1 MVNVIGEHN
10 AQFETIRSH
19 SGAVANH
26 PQSLDA
32 DQRHHA
38 GAQLSEGSPKF
49 ETAMRGNACALG
61 DVEAIPPALT
71 KAERAEEK
79 LGMAML
85 REALHD
91 NRIPNPPK
99 WRQATALNQA
109 RRAQLTKERRERVKA
124 YAGEGIFTVPQIA
137 QMERVVQ
144 TTIRADAF
152 LMGVRLRASAIKSTP
167 YQEDISARRDRLE
180 EMASTMITKH
190 AAAAELG
197 VSEATVRRDI
207 MIMRIRWK
215 GGNQ

>member
-1 MVNVIGEHN
+1 MVKIIGEKEHGI
-10 AQFETIRSH
+10 FESSR
-19 SGAVANH
+19 SGAHHN
-26 PQSLDA
+26 QTD
-32 DQRHHA
+32 DQAEHCNGRAISEAEQAKFASATRDPAGPNEYA
-38 GAQLSEGSPKF
+38 GAPRE
-49 ETAMRGNACALG
+49 
-61 DVEAIPPALT
+61 ALT
-71 KAERAEEK
+71 MSERMESR
-79 LGMAML
+79 LGMLML
-85 REALHD
+85 KEALHD

-137 QMERVVQ
+137 KMERVVQ
-144 TTIRADAF
+144 TTIRADCDV
-152 LMGVRLRASAIKSTP
+152 MGVRLRASAIRVTP
-167 YQEDISARRDRLE
+167 YQEDISARRDRLLA
-180 EMASTMITKH
+180 MGGTMITKH

>member
-1 MVNVIGEHN
+1 MVNVIGEN
-10 AQFETIRSH
+10 SAQFKTIRT
-19 SGAVANH
+19 SGGTVANH

-38 GAQLSEGSPKF
+38 GSQLSEGSPKS
-49 ETAMRGNACALG
+49 ETAVRGSASVAEH
-61 DVEAIPPALT
+61 VEALPPALT
-71 KAERAEEK
+71 DDELAEEK

-91 NRIPNPPK
+91 NRIPNPLK

-109 RRAQLTKERRERVKA
+109 RRAQLTNERRERVKL

-137 QMERVVQ
+137 KMERVVQ
-144 TTIRADAF
+144 TTIRADCNF
-152 LMGVRLRASAIKSTP
+152 MGVRLRASAIKSTP
-167 YQEDISARRDRLE
+167 YQEDISSRRDRLE